1 MTTCESIAR
10 TEIAN
15 HKITDIMQNRI
26 KVRDRMIIDLQK
38 QVSGWGIYIES
49 VEITEVKICSSAV
62 FSNLQAEFRQNTHR
76 AAEKIR

>member
-1 MTTCESIAR
+1 
-10 TEIAN
+10 
-15 HKITDIMQNRI
+15 
-26 KVRDRMIIDLQK
+26 MIIDLQK